1 MIQLGKITL
10 NLSPS
15 RTYRVSSFDVSEDR
29 YNEALQISR
38 DSDLVIF
45 KYIFGDR
52 QNLAS
57 LTIILREVKKHG
69 MQTWI

>member
-1 MIQLGKITL
+1 M
-10 NLSPS
+10 
-15 RTYRVSSFDVSEDR
+15 SSFDVSEDR